1 MKYTNKYEHI
11 IEEKYNNT
19 KKIRDLIG
27 NRGLL
32 NLEQQFTIYKDIL
45 KG

>member
-1 MKYTNKYEHI
+1 MKYTNKYERI

-27 NRGLL
+27 NRNLSIL
-32 NLEQQFTIYKDIL
+32 NDKVLYTRIS
-45 KG
+45 